1 MKLSDL
7 SLQSDYYND
16 NKKISDDNLTV
27 KANGGQSTGLK
38 SAIRELE
45 EKIKKSV
52 ANEEKTFSNIMS
64 QITTIQQKLSQQKC
78 CQEISNEEFR
88 KEVKSTENSIK
99 IQLSVTLNEFEEA
112 EKEEISCFDNNV
124 QKMNNELIYENSS
137 RDSKIRE
144 LIGQLADRLSFVQG
158 ELHSERRNREDIYD
172 SLINRIGNEILRV
185 DKLLHQERKTREEG
199 HAELMKLINDTYNVF
214 VSEIDV

>member
-27 KANGGQSTGLK
+27 KANGGPSTGLK

>member
-27 KANGGQSTGLK
+27 KANGGPSTGLK

-52 ANEEKTFSNIMS
+52 ANEEKTFSSIMS
-64 QITTIQQKLSQQKC
+64 QITTIEQKMNQLKC

-88 KEVKSTENSIK
+88 KEVKSTENAIK

-112 EKEEISCFDNNV
+112 EREEISCFDNNV